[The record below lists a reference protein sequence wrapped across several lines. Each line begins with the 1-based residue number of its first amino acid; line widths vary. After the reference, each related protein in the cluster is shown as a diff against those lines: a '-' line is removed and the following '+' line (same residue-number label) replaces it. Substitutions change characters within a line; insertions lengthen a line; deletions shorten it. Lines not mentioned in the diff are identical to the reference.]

1 MPREYN
7 RGCVIKDRKLWRGRI
22 KCTEP
27 DGKKSY
33 ITVTL
38 HDADGNVIPCDK
50 NSNRGRNQAIG
61 ALNRWRDELVARADD
76 EAQEGE
82 RDATLAGI
90 TLGEYLDGYLDGL
103 RASRHNERS
112 TLASYEASARKVSA
126 GLGSVQV
133 TELTRG
139 QVQAWEV
146 GLLNDEGLSP
156 RSVVKHHRLLSQAL
170 KAAVEAGQLPA
181 NPCDGVKLP
190 KQRREQP
197 HAMTKAAANELL
209 GTLAA
214 MPQGRAVA
222 AARVA
227 LLSGLRVGEACA
239 LTWADVDPGAGVMHV
254 NKAVGVADGGA
265 YVKSPKNTYS
275 VRDVPLT
282 PQLREAL
289 AARRAEVLSEAEELG
304 VLPTP
309 DRLARCYVLGGLDGQ
324 FPTPNVISREWGQL
338 RDLLGVTDAN
348 GNPLKFHDLRHTW
361 ATIAVQSGADIKSV
375 SAMMGHADASMTLN
389 TYASSDADARRLAAE
404 KISRFMGEAPRHG
417 GLGVFRP
424 TGTE

>member
-1 MPREYN
+1 MATRFSGGSVCKY
-7 RGCVIKDRKLWRGRI
+7 RGHWRGYI
-22 KCTEP
+22 YATHE
-27 DGKKSY
+27 DGTRKRLARLLREEDGSA
-33 ITVTL
+33 IEC
-38 HDADGNVIPCDK
+38 DAK
-50 NSNRGRNQAIG
+50 TNRGRNRATA
-61 ALNRWRDELVARADD
+61 ALARWREELVAAAEE

-82 RDATLAGI
+82 RDTTLEGV
-90 TLGEYLDGYLDGL
+90 TLGEYLERYLDGL
-103 RASRHNERS
+103 RASQHNERS
-112 TLASYEASARKVSA
+112 TLASYEASARKASA

-133 TELTRG
+133 TELSRG
-139 QVQAWEV
+139 QVQAWEA
-146 GLLNDEGLSP
+146 GLLNGEGLSP

-181 NPCDGVKLP
+181 NPCDAVKLP

-214 MPQGRAVA
+214 MPQRRAVA

-239 LTWADVDPGAGVMHV
+239 LTWADVDQGAGVMHV

-309 DRLARCYVLGGLDGQ
+309 DQLARCYVLGGLDGQ
-324 FPTPNVISREWGQL
+324 FTTPNVISREWGQL
-338 RDLLGVTDAN
+338 RGLLGVTDAN

-417 GLGVFRP
+417 DLGVFRP